1 MCSHTIF
8 KFCLKTRNQKTSL
21 LNCLFQLC
29 KNANLVKQPKAH
41 VVIRLLGLLLCF
53 FLGSSWSSCHLGGS
67 NRGCHSEGRRVSQE
81 GLNLQE
87 ERRSSSKEPMTL
99 QVNTGFDQAQPF
111 FVTKLTTSYALYLVC
126 QGEGILRFHS
136 NSQNSFV
143 AIDNGVGD
151 GSQGGVADLQT
162 HTSNVPHTLNRRSN
176 VTLA

>member
-1 MCSHTIF
+1 MQLWRNIGCGYSILVCQLHRMCSHTIF

-87 ERRSSSKEPMTL
+87 ERRSSSKEPMSFKWIQDFTKHSLFLLPNWLHHTRYTL
-99 QVNTGFDQAQPF
+99 SARGKEYSVSTA
-111 FVTKLTTSYALYLVC
+111 TA
-126 QGEGILRFHS
+126 R
-136 NSQNSFV
+136 
-143 AIDNGVGD
+143 
-151 GSQGGVADLQT
+151 
-162 HTSNVPHTLNRRSN
+162 TL
-176 VTLA
+176 L